1 MAEKLKS
8 LARFK
13 QVLCVTHLPQLAALA
28 DTHLLISKAERG
40 GRTYTSVTP
49 LDREGRKKELA
60 RIIGGT
66 HITETTLKSAE
77 EMLLSPAEDRKEN
90 G

>member
-1 MAEKLKS
+1 M
-8 LARFK
+8 
-13 QVLCVTHLPQLAALA
+13 
-28 DTHLLISKAERG
+28 
-40 GRTYTSVTP
+40 TYTSVTP